1 MLFGNYTLSVTEI
14 FENFSASKV
23 LNSSANLS
31 PDISDRERRSI
42 FEDRVPEKNDS
53 EVDRKMVEQGLLASA
68 IFLDFW
74 RNYQFPKTKV
84 SMEKYFP
91 QFCRI
96 EKSLKKIG
104 PWAVLAGRSL
114 FQGLKK
120 FPKNLEMSLALKKV
134 ENDFGNFCN
143 F

>member
-1 MLFGNYTLSVTEI
+1 MLFGNYTPSVTEI

-53 EVDRKMVEQGLLASA
+53 EVGRKMVEQGLLASA

-84 SMEKYFP
+84 SNEKYFP
-91 QFCRI
+91 QFCCI

>member
-53 EVDRKMVEQGLLASA
+53 EVGRKMVEQGLLAS
-68 IFLDFW
+68 
-74 RNYQFPKTKV
+74 T
-84 SMEKYFP
+84 MT
-91 QFCRI
+91 
-96 EKSLKKIG
+96 
-104 PWAVLAGRSL
+104 
-114 FQGLKK
+114 
-120 FPKNLEMSLALKKV
+120 
-134 ENDFGNFCN
+134 
-143 F
+143 